1 MNKQTFAE
9 YLQQE
14 INKAAQDIVNRSDN
28 VDYFAHGK
36 LSYLLSLRR
45 ITSGNAVRED
55 FGRHDGINDVLQL
68 LGIIPPDRTY
78 ISYIPK

>member
-1 MNKQTFAE
+1 MNEQKFAE
-9 YLQQE
+9 YLLEE
-14 INKAAQDIVNRSDN
+14 INKTAQDIVNRADN
-28 VDYFAHGK
+28 VDDFAHGK

-68 LGIIPPDRTY
+68 LGIIPRDRTY
-78 ISYIPK
+78 LSYIPK